1 MNILFLDAF
10 VDSLSSFLF
19 AVLLMLDGF
28 VYSAISTLYNV
39 YMILAKQRILTNEA
53 FTVISNKVTMIIGV
67 AMLFVLAY
75 AILRAIIDPDQ
86 MTKGKMGGTKILQGI
101 LICVFGLALTPVI
114 FNLLYQGQDIILS
127 NDIIGKMFFA
137 SEENIQSYEGFDI
150 KDNDGNVIEH
160 VEADSIKTNEY
171 IDESAGN
178 IVAIYMWQTFFY
190 PDPSSELLAEE
201 IEGNLQDYVS
211 NPTKDFI
218 VGSLLGIG
226 VYAVISAFAVN
237 PLGWPAL
244 AISAI
249 SGAVISSAPSLFD
262 RIFNPEI
269 KMSFAEVMATVTYN
283 GDFGMFQMFASN
295 VAAGEIQYTF
305 GLSTIAGL
313 FACYAFV
320 SFSIDMAVRAAKLAY
335 YQIIA
340 PIPLILQIL
349 PKFKKNFN
357 KWISN
362 IVSTF
367 VEVFV
372 RISVIYVVVYIISNL
387 NTLVSSES
395 LLWANEE
402 LPMAVGL
409 FARAILIMGLIIFA
423 QRAPKMISETFGIDT
438 GNMSL
443 GLGKKLSEGGAF
455 AVGATL
461 GSVATAGARNLANGI
476 INFRNQ
482 GTPGSFS
489 EGFRRVAGIG
499 ASTVAGATS
508 AGFRTGTK
516 AIIDQTHGR
525 PMKTAR
531 DMAAEASKGAEI
543 AIIKRIE
550 REKNRE
556 KYGSSK
562 PEIIRGHA
570 LDIRDRITSWAI
582 GPVDT
587 SYMDGQVKLM
597 NDLSGLEKS
606 LEAIAEKKDDYL
618 KGLMDIKDSIKNKDV
633 MDYAYD
639 IEVENRAKN
648 SVSTRI
654 NNLNQGA
661 SETESAY
668 EARLRAA
675 GLTFSNVTERAEQVS
690 KMQRS
695 IIDAEKNR
703 IMNDSTHSQY
713 IKRSDYFTTTD
724 SDEYKLGAEKKVQE
738 LRGLEKDIA
747 EAKKRAVSSGLA
759 KSFAT
764 GEPNDYTTTLN
775 EFFSGHQ
782 SDIRKYWDV
791 NFKVGEDASG
801 DAIIENLGQ
810 QLASRFGEGIN
821 RGEIN
826 LQTVVN
832 ASGAVYKYTIKDSV
846 SGNVG
851 IYKYDSSTGDVTL
864 DSGSDLG
871 ISNIQDIGT
880 GRTIEE
886 VIVSEESK
894 ANPAPAQIKTTFE
907 AGKNYYIISPEYRNA
922 KERQKKEREGKK

>member
-86 MTKGKMGGTKILQGI
+86 MTKGEMGGTKILKGI
-101 LICVFGLALTPVI
+101 LTCVFGLALTPVI

-137 SEENIQSYEGFDI
+137 SEENVQSYEGFDI

-211 NPTKDFI
+211 KPAESFI
-218 VGSLLGIG
+218 IGSLLGIG
-226 VYAVISAFAVN
+226 VYAAVAVAAAT

-249 SGAVISSAPSLFD
+249 AGGIASTATSSLVGKIFTPDITMSL
-262 RIFNPEI
+262 
-269 KMSFAEVMATVTYN
+269 AEVMATVTYN

-423 QRAPKMISETFGIDT
+423 RRAPKMISETFGIDT

-461 GSVATAGARNLANGI
+461 GSVGTAGIRNLTSGI
-476 INFRNQ
+476 KNFRDQ
-482 GTPGSFS
+482 GSPATLS

-499 ASTVAGATS
+499 ASTVAGAAS
-508 AGFRTGTK
+508 AGLRTGSK
-516 AIIDQTHGR
+516 AVYDHAHGR

-531 DMAAEASKGAEI
+531 EMVAEAGRGAEI
-543 AIIKRIE
+543 ATNRRDERARYRQEHGGTIDGVIK
-550 REKNRE
+550 
-556 KYGSSK
+556 
-562 PEIIRGHA
+562 GHA
-570 LDIRDRITSWAI
+570 SDLVSSVVNWAS

-587 SYMDGQVKLM
+587 SYDDGFLSFSSKVQDLQASSRKVTEKDKRVKVIDRRMSELTNNPIGDYDEDAYTSAKVNKRDEINRKAENGEYISNSVKKDAYKFAVQKKEKELQQKLANGEIEAGEYDGKLKEIK
-597 NDLSGLEKS
+597 NDLLSQYMDLSDTERYNTALTNAIGSVDKELYKYTAEQKSKLERERVEEIDRLKKARDVTQDAIFQEMLRSGDS
-606 LEAIAEKKDDYL
+606 DAL
-618 KGLMDIKDSIKNKDV
+618 KVVADF
-633 MDYAYD
+633 
-639 IEVENRAKN
+639 
-648 SVSTRI
+648 
-654 NNLNQGA
+654 
-661 SETESAY
+661 
-668 EARLRAA
+668 RAA
-675 GLTFSNVTERAEQVS
+675 NAENLSKYGNTSLGRAIFENLGISANGSFDENIFSKGGNGITIKYKDGDNDA
-690 KMQRS
+690 KLNY
-695 IIDAEKNR
+695 IIDSDGYYRSAKLNETTGVFE
-703 IMNDSTHSQY
+703 IDPSQDETLTY
-713 IKRSDYFTTTD
+713 QELLDKANELKDFSIESQSSVGKTKKAAKDAANELLT
-724 SDEYKLGAEKKVQE
+724 SDEYIIRQARKRKQKDKK
-738 LRGLEKDIA
+738 
-747 EAKKRAVSSGLA
+747 
-759 KSFAT
+759 
-764 GEPNDYTTTLN
+764 
-775 EFFSGHQ
+775 
-782 SDIRKYWDV
+782 
-791 NFKVGEDASG
+791 
-801 DAIIENLGQ
+801 
-810 QLASRFGEGIN
+810 
-821 RGEIN
+821 
-826 LQTVVN
+826 
-832 ASGAVYKYTIKDSV
+832 
-846 SGNVG
+846 
-851 IYKYDSSTGDVTL
+851 
-864 DSGSDLG
+864 
-871 ISNIQDIGT
+871 
-880 GRTIEE
+880 
-886 VIVSEESK
+886 
-894 ANPAPAQIKTTFE
+894 
-907 AGKNYYIISPEYRNA
+907 
-922 KERQKKEREGKK
+922 